1 MQIRKIAALCALA
14 FAAAGASAADTASYT
29 GSLNGTDQTVG
40 TFTATT
46 GAFSSSFTF
55 YNVSAGDAWLQQG
68 STQHHYLF
76 SGSGVLN
83 LGMFSVPW
91 ESVALGSG
99 ALPGGTWDLHVQGT
113 TGGQYA
119 GGISYNAGSGTMP
132 VPEPESAAM
141 LMAGLGVLGML
152 RRRSANKKA

>member
-1 MQIRKIAALCALA
+1 MKIRKIAALCALLA
-14 FAAAGASAADTASYT
+14 AAAGASAATSETYQGTLD
-29 GSLNGTDQTVG
+29 GTDQTVA
-40 TFTATT
+40 TFNATT
-46 GAFSSSFTF
+46 GAFSSGLTF
-55 YNVSAGDAWLQQG
+55 YNVSSADAWLEQG
-68 STQHHYLF
+68 ATQYHYLF

-91 ESVALGSG
+91 QQLALGSG
-99 ALPGGTWDLHVQGT
+99 ALAAGTWELHVQGT
-113 TGGQYA
+113 NGGQYA
-119 GGISYNAGSGTMP
+119 GGITYDAGNGTMP